1 MCVFFLFYYLSSFD
15 LLLLSFFFDFACLPP
30 TYSYSCVFLCFIVS
44 LGIFSSVL
52 LATVPLLCQ
61 LFWLSNYSRE
71 VEVAFFSSLY
81 YEISWFFSFPKKKAI
96 LLLKDIKSSKETNYP
111 SVLRN
116 DPRYFFPP
124 PLIFLWIF
132 ISRKFQ
138 NNYQFTRKSIVSKI
152 SLFEIYFW
160 LILLFS

>member
-1 MCVFFLFYYLSSFD
+1 MCFFYFIIYLLWTFFFFLFWFRSSSTHLFI
-15 LLLLSFFFDFACLPP
+15 
-30 TYSYSCVFLCFIVS
+30 FLRILIFIVS